1 MLATKPQV
9 CGEVLDE
16 LKKVNL
22 TDKLI
27 VSIMAG
33 VTLDLIAKGLGN
45 QKVRL
50 ARTMPNTPLLVKLGV
65 TGVYTTDDSAKKDVT
80 NLLGAT
86 SQIHFV
92 KTEDDL
98 NAVTGI
104 SGSGPAY
111 FFAFIEALAQAG
123 IDMGLDSDMATKMAV
138 GTALGAATLAANSKD
153 PVSTLRKN
161 VTSKGGTTERALQ
174 SFEQSN
180 LAKVVKDAAVAARD
194 RGRELST
201 AKL

>member
-1 MLATKPQV
+1 MLA
-9 CGEVLDE
+9 E
-16 LKKVNL
+16 LKKADL
-22 TDKLI
+22 TDKMIL
-27 VSIMAG
+27 SIMAG
-33 VTLDLIAKGLGN
+33 ITMDVIAKGLGN

-50 ARTMPNTPLLVKLGV
+50 VRTMPNTPLLVKLGV
-65 TGVYTTDDSAKKDVT
+65 TGVYTTDEGSKKEVT

-92 KTEDDL
+92 KNEDDL
-98 NAVTGI
+98 NAVTAV

-123 IDMGLDSDMATKMAV
+123 ADLGLDHEMATKMAI
-138 GTALGAATLAANSKD
+138 GTALGAATLASNSKES
-153 PVSTLRKN
+153 VTTLRKN

-174 SFEQSN
+174 SFEQSG
-180 LAKVVKDAAVAARD
+180 LAKVVKDAAVACRD
-194 RGRELST
+194 RGRELSGA